1 MFIFMIVFVGI
12 QFIPTTPNQQE
23 DLLQSNFMNSY
34 KVPQEIQQ
42 VLKNSCFDCHS
53 NNTNYP
59 WYNRIQPISW
69 FLEQHIKKGKN
80 DLNFDEFESYSIRK
94 QKNKLKSIANQI
106 EENKMPLFSYTL
118 IHKNSKLTE
127 VEKVKLID
135 WLYKKQDSI
144 NNNIK

>member
-1 MFIFMIVFVGI
+1 MIVFVGI